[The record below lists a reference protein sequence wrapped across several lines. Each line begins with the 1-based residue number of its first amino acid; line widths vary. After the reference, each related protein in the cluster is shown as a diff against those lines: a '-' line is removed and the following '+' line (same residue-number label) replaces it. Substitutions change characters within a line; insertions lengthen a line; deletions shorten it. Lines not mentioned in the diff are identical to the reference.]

1 MRRVKLSA
9 VPSRGAGARTKKHV
23 SGALIPQDS
32 REDSSGA
39 VQLWGRS
46 REKLRRFRCLDE
58 QPILSHAAA
67 TEGSA
72 RASARG
78 TLSDAQQQL
87 LVRGSL
93 SGQRP
98 RRSERRRPRT
108 FLSRGA
114 KNTAGCPGMRLEA
127 TRGAGEDDPTQQDHC
142 VRESQGNSRVKDHAE
157 NSCKPRYAKH
167 ETDVEQHSGLI
178 VCETYS

>member
-1 MRRVKLSA
+1 MGQC
-9 VPSRGAGARTKKHV
+9 P
-23 SGALIPQDS
+23 
-32 REDSSGA
+32 
-39 VQLWGRS
+39 
-46 REKLRRFRCLDE
+46 
-58 QPILSHAAA
+58 
-67 TEGSA
+67 
-72 RASARG
+72 G
-78 TLSDAQQQL
+78 TLSDAEQQL

-167 ETDVEQHSGLI
+167 ETDVEQHSGPM
-178 VCETYS
+178 VCETCGFVTSRESNCIPTSDSVKSFDESNVPPMRGSLRHQTGKADGCALDSC